1 MRMTGRHRRCPQ
13 PRGIVLLEAMIAV
26 LILSLGML
34 GILGLA
40 TRALHDAGNARWRGE
55 AASLAE
61 STIARMWVENPST
74 LADRYDSAG
83 GGPGLRDVVAA
94 ASRLPGVTS
103 TTNAPVVTVVNDAF
117 GTSPR
122 VTLTL
127 FWQSPA
133 DAVPHR
139 YVTEQVVASR

>member
-1 MRMTGRHRRCPQ
+1 MTGGNRCYPW
-13 PRGIVLLEAMIAV
+13 PRGIVLLEALIAV
-26 LILSLGML
+26 LVLSLGML

-40 TRALHDAGNARWRGE
+40 TRALHDAGNAHWRSE
-55 AASLAE
+55 AARLAE
-61 STIARMWVENPST
+61 STIARMWVEDPST
-74 LADRYDSAG
+74 LADRYDSAAD
-83 GGPGLRDVVAA
+83 GPGLRDVVAA

-103 TTNAPVVTVVNDAF
+103 TTNVPVVAVVNDAS

-139 YVTEQVVASR
+139 YATEQVVASR

>member
-1 MRMTGRHRRCPQ
+1 MTGRRCAW
-13 PRGIVLLEAMIAV
+13 PRGIVLLEALIAV
-26 LILSLGML
+26 LILSLAML
-34 GILGLA
+34 GVLGLA
-40 TRALHDAGNARWRGE
+40 TRALHDAANAHWRSE

-74 LADRYDSAG
+74 LADRYGSAA
-83 GGPGLRDVVAA
+83 GGPGLRDIVAA

-103 TTNAPVVTVVNDAF
+103 TTNLPIVEVANEAS
-117 GTSPR
+117 GASPR